1 MKKRNKFELWSIPGV
16 ALIIIIILAIYYG
29 YHYINKINAYTAMVP
44 TTIDSGQQ
52 SPTDETVLYLNINKD
67 KYGKYDYIEGIR
79 GELIVQLNDRVPLYR
94 IVEIAD
100 RYGLRVES
108 RYSMTLP
115 SFVLR
120 IVDPGDDIGSPTMR
134 IVDPGE
140 DIGSYTAN
148 YLRKQGLLINPSVEY
163 DTPVSS
169 GYLES
174 IWRQLESI
182 PDIYSVTL
190 NTVN

>member
-1 MKKRNKFELWSIPGV
+1 
-16 ALIIIIILAIYYG
+16 
-29 YHYINKINAYTAMVP
+29 
-44 TTIDSGQQ
+44 
-52 SPTDETVLYLNINKD
+52 
-67 KYGKYDYIEGIR
+67 
-79 GELIVQLNDRVPLYR
+79 
-94 IVEIAD
+94 
-100 RYGLRVES
+100 
-108 RYSMTLP
+108 MTLP